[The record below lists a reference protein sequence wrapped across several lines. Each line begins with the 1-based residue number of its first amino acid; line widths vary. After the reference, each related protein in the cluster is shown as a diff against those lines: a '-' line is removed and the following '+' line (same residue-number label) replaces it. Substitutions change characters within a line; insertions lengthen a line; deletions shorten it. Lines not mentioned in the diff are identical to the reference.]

1 MDGSG
6 GEFSRDQF
14 DPQRRNNIN
23 TAFPRANP
31 AWGDASNAEED
42 MKGLAKS

>member
-6 GEFSRDQF
+6 GEFSRDRV
-14 DPQRRNNIN
+14 DLRRRNNIN

-31 AWGDASNAEED
+31 AWGDASDTEED
-42 MKGLAKS
+42 IKGLAKS